1 MQNKSSHTKNPSS
14 KVVVP
19 MLLNGHKYCRYYFL
33 LSSTLQP
40 QNKADKIDG
49 TTRKVLCHLG
59 LPISKKNFTFSRLSH
74 ISYHAEFIPIDIKR
88 KVPNPAGAKLSSV
101 RLNEV
106 GFDLVSSVQEVRL
119 G

>member
-59 LPISKKNFTFSRLSH
+59 LPISIKKLFRKPSH
-74 ISYHAEFIPIDIKR
+74 ISNHAEFIPIDTKR